1 MQVLLSLFIGYAALY
16 IVIYLHEV
24 GHAIWYCRFGCK
36 KNWYHVTVKPY
47 LFFSTPLP
55 VDINQADNLSTKK
68 DIIVSYGGILNN
80 FIFTFIAYFL
90 ICRFHIMNY
99 YLSLFLWMFYTLH
112 IAEIVSYMFLGNL
125 YLVSDMKSIAKRQPL
140 LRWVNL
146 FIGIVLT
153 LGYIW
158 VLTTRTI
165 YIYIDI

>member
-90 ICRFHIMNY
+90 ICR
-99 YLSLFLWMFYTLH
+99 L
-112 IAEIVSYMFLGNL
+112 
-125 YLVSDMKSIAKRQPL
+125 
-140 LRWVNL
+140 L
-146 FIGIVLT
+146 FIFVFVDVL
-153 LGYIW
+153 YITYCRNSKLYVSW
-158 VLTTRTI
+158 
-165 YIYIDI
+165 